1 MMRLDA
7 VDPAAQLTN
16 NTRHMLSRLGVGVG
30 GDGNSAG
37 TMPRYPEGGTTE
49 GTAHPKW
56 HQHQH
61 QHQGGGELE
70 EEQRNTGL
78 NENGVDT
85 EYVGEGSCRGGY
97 GGVKFQK
104 ELARA
109 FRVAMRDDKRLKT
122 RMAGIASRALKE
134 SRQEQVIIELLS
146 LPPLITPCSPS
157 PRWRRPWRQTP
168 AWRSWTVIGPALPSA
183 FTLSAQ
189 RQLLT
194 MFVAVWCTHAVLG
207 YI

>member
-7 VDPAAQLTN
+7 VDLAAQLTN
-16 NTRHMLSRLGVGVG
+16 NTRHMLSRLGVGVS

-61 QHQGGGELE
+61 QHQGGAELE

-78 NENGVDT
+78 NENGVGT
-85 EYVGEGSCRGGY
+85 EGVALDEKPYGRCCCCRGY
-97 GGVKFQK
+97 GIKFQK

-109 FRVAMRDDKRLKT
+109 FRVTVRDDKRLKRKVT
-122 RMAGIASRALKE
+122 GIAPRAFE
-134 SRQEQVIIELLS
+134 ECRQEQVIMKLL
-146 LPPLITPCSPS
+146 
-157 PRWRRPWRQTP
+157 P
-168 AWRSWTVIGPALPSA
+168 ASVDHTLFSTTVAYA
-183 FTLSAQ
+183 
-189 RQLLT
+189 
-194 MFVAVWCTHAVLG
+194 
-207 YI
+207 